1 MAVWSAAEAT
11 LGTLRELG
19 LVKVC
24 FIGSLAAKLYGNDRE
39 PNVSAGCMRNAGIIL
54 SANSWSSI

>member
-1 MAVWSAAEAT
+1 MDVSVWSAAEAT

-19 LVKVC
+19 MRKVC

-39 PNVSAGCMRNAGIIL
+39 PNVSAGGMRNAG
-54 SANSWSSI
+54 SIC